1 MLNPESMYSSKKA
14 QFLKSDDAKYRLEEE
29 FDNDN
34 KNNSSLDN
42 NEKPSS

>member
-14 QFLKSDDAKYRLEEE
+14 QFLKSDDAKYLLEEE
-29 FDNDN
+29 FNNDN